1 MTVPR
6 FAFLLAVTLA
16 ATTAGAGEEWGMR
29 PREDHPTQPPAPSE
43 PNRSDDLTPLLGK
56 QLAALKRQPENTDLR
71 KAAWVTAMRL
81 GLFAQAA
88 ALDAPLS
95 ADERRAMEGDLI
107 AIDIRYGIVDTK
119 TLRGKERFLRLD
131 KALTATDPLAAE
143 FFAGKAPDGEDQ
155 RRLTDRLSALAARR
169 RAADAVVL
177 YETLRQRDIPVPLWA
192 ERDIAGSYLE
202 LRRPQEAL
210 SRYRQVVAANPD
222 DFDANLGLFYALVET
237 EQLDAATEHIDR
249 YAAHLPEHRHLDG
262 RYNGERLSADI
273 TADRVR
279 LFADRLAE
287 AQTRIDAR
295 HAAIPYNSE
304 ARASSASLALARGW
318 PRQGDEM
325 LRRTIGS
332 DPINPSLHADLAENR
347 LTLQDWPAARA
358 ALDYATDLDA
368 ENGAVRRARRSFE
381 LYDSYELYIEAGYGE
396 GQDVNY
402 FGSRDWS
409 IDTFLYSRPIA
420 DSWRAFAHNYSASA
434 DFYGDNQTWIR
445 SGAGIEWR
453 QNDWRLTGEINGG
466 SGVKAGAT
474 GTVRWKPDD
483 QWSFYGAAESVTN
496 QIPLRAVADGI
507 YASRASLGTDWQQN
521 ESRKLALG
529 AFASDFSDGNLR
541 SGVNASWFER
551 WASGPKWMFETTLG
565 ADTSRNSLDTSVNY
579 FNPKSDRSLWLTA
592 AVENLTWR
600 SYDHSFRQRL
610 ALTGGTYWQEYYGS
624 GAIEAIEY
632 THRWEL
638 DRDLSLRYGIGR
650 LLRPYDGEREGRTF
664 ANLVMLWR
672 F

>member
-1 MTVPR
+1 MNRPR
-6 FAFLLAVTLA
+6 LALLLTIALA
-16 ATTAGAGEEWGMR
+16 AATAVAGEEWVML
-29 PREDHPTQPPAPSE
+29 PKAIHPTPPP
-43 PNRSDDLTPLLGK
+43 TQVLGGEDWTVELGR
-56 QLAALKRQPENTDLR
+56 QLAILKQQPANNEAR
-71 KAAWVTAMRL
+71 KAAWLAAMRL
-81 GLFAQAA
+81 GLFEQAA
-88 ALDAPLS
+88 TLAAPLS
-95 ADERRAMEGDLI
+95 AADRRSMEGDRI
-107 AIDIRYGIVDTK
+107 ALDIRYGIVDRN
-119 TLRGKERFLRLD
+119 TLRGPESFLRLD
-131 KALTATDPLAAE
+131 KALTATDPLATE
-143 FFAGKAPDGEDQ
+143 FFAGKTPDAEEK
-155 RRLTDRLSALAARR
+155 RRLTDRISALAARR
-169 RAADAVVL
+169 RAADAVTL
-177 YETLRQRDIPVPLWA
+177 YETLLARDIPVPLWA
-192 ERDIAGSYLE
+192 ERDVAGSYLE
-202 LRRPQEAL
+202 LRHPQAAL
-210 SRYRQVVAANPD
+210 EIYTRVIAADPD

-237 EQLDAATEHIDR
+237 EQLDAATEHIDNF
-249 YAAHLPEHRHLDG
+249 AARLPERRHLDG

-295 HAAIPYNSE
+295 QAAIPYNSE
-304 ARASSASLALARGW
+304 ARQSSASLALARGW
-318 PRQGDEM
+318 PKQGDEM

-332 DPINPSLHADLAENR
+332 DPINPALHADLSENL

-358 ALDYATDLDA
+358 ALDYATDLDPD
-368 ENGAVRRARRSFE
+368 NGAVRRAKRSYQ

-409 IDTFLYSRPIA
+409 IDSYLYSRPVA
-420 DSWRAFAHNYSASA
+420 DSWRVFAHNYSASA

-445 SGAGIEWR
+445 TGAGVEWR
-453 QNDWRLTGEINGG
+453 ENDWRVTGEVNGG

-483 QWSFYGAAESVTN
+483 QWTFYGAAESVTN

-507 YASRASLGTDWQQN
+507 YASRASIGADWRQN
-521 ESRKLALG
+521 ESRKLAVG
-529 AFASDFSDGNLR
+529 VFGSDFSDGNLR

-551 WASGPKWMFETTLG
+551 WTSGPRWMFETTLG
-565 ADTSRNSLDTSVNY
+565 ADASRNSLDTSVNY

-610 ALTGGTYWQEYYGS
+610 AITGGSYWQEYYGT
-624 GAIEAIEY
+624 GAIQAIEY

-664 ANLVMLWR
+664 ANLVLLWR

>member
-1 MTVPR
+1 MNRQHLAV
-6 FAFLLAVTLA
+6 LLAMTLA
-16 ATTAGAGEEWGMR
+16 ATTAGAGEDWGMR
-29 PREDHPTQPPAPSE
+29 PRESHPAPA
-43 PNRSDDLTPLLGK
+43 PTAPFGGDDLAPELGR
-56 QLAALKRQPENTDLR
+56 QLAILKVQPDNVEAR
-71 KAAWVTAMRL
+71 KAAWVAAMRL

-88 ALDAPLS
+88 ALAAPLS
-95 ADERRAMEGDLI
+95 VDERRAMEGDSI
-107 AIDIRYGIVDTK
+107 ALDIRYGIVDRN
-119 TLRGKERFLRLD
+119 TLRGPERFLRLD

-143 FFAGKAPDGEDQ
+143 FFAGKTLDAEDQ
-155 RRLTDRLSALAARR
+155 RRLTDRLSALASRR
-169 RAADAVVL
+169 RAADAVKL
-177 YETLRQRDIPVPLWA
+177 YETLRERDIPVPLWA

-210 SRYRQVVAANPD
+210 SRYQQVVDANPD
-222 DFDANLGLFYALVET
+222 DFDANLGLFFALVET

-249 YAAHLPEHRHLDG
+249 YAARLPERRHLDG

-279 LFADRLAE
+279 IFADRLAE

-304 ARASSASLALARGW
+304 ARQSAASLALARGW

-332 DPINPSLHADLAENR
+332 DPINPALYADLAENR
-347 LTLQDWPAARA
+347 LTLQDWPAART
-358 ALDYATDLDA
+358 ALDQATELDP

-381 LYDSYELYIEAGYGE
+381 LYDSYELYVEAGYGQ

-409 IDTFLYSRPIA
+409 IDSFLYSRPIA
-420 DSWRAFAHNYSASA
+420 ENWRVFAHNYSASA
-434 DFYGDNQTWIR
+434 DFYGENQTWIR
-445 SGAGIEWR
+445 SGAGAEWR
-453 QNDWRLTGEINGG
+453 HLGWRLTGEVNGG

-483 QWSFYGAAESVTN
+483 FWTFYGAAESVTN

-507 YASRASLGTDWQQN
+507 YASRVSVGTDWQQN

-529 AFASDFSDGNLR
+529 VFSSDFSDGNLR
-541 SGVNASWFER
+541 TGINASWFER

-565 ADTSRNSLDTSVNY
+565 ADASRNSLDTSVNY

-610 ALTGGTYWQEYYGS
+610 ALTGGTYWQEGYAS

-632 THRWEL
+632 GHRWEL

-664 ANLVMLWR
+664 GNLVLLWR

>member
-1 MTVPR
+1 MNRRHLP
-6 FAFLLAVTLA
+6 LLLTITLA
-16 ATTAGAGEEWGMR
+16 ATTAGAGEDWGMR
-29 PREDHPTQPPAPSE
+29 PRESHPAPA
-43 PNRSDDLTPLLGK
+43 PTAPVGGDDLAPELGR
-56 QLAALKRQPENTDLR
+56 QLAILKVQPDHVEAR
-71 KAAWVTAMRL
+71 KAAWVAAMRL

-88 ALDAPLS
+88 ALAAPLS
-95 ADERRAMEGDLI
+95 ADERRDMEGDII
-107 AIDIRYGIVDTK
+107 ALDIRYGIVDRN
-119 TLRGKERFLRLD
+119 TLRGPERFLRLD

-143 FFAGKAPDGEDQ
+143 FFAGRTLDAEDQ
-155 RRLTDRLSALAARR
+155 RRLTDRLSALASRR
-169 RAADAVVL
+169 RAADAVKL
-177 YETLRQRDIPVPLWA
+177 YETLRERDIPVPLWA

-202 LRRPQEAL
+202 LRRPQAAL
-210 SRYRQVVAANPD
+210 DIYGRVVAADPD
-222 DFDANLGLFYALVET
+222 DFDANLGLFFALVET

-249 YAAHLPEHRHLDG
+249 YAARLPERRHLDG

-279 LFADRLAE
+279 IFADRLAE

-304 ARASSASLALARGW
+304 ARQSAASLALARGW

-332 DPINPSLHADLAENR
+332 DPINPALYADLAENR
-347 LTLQDWPAARA
+347 LTLQDWPAART
-358 ALDYATDLDA
+358 ALDQATELDP
-368 ENGAVRRARRSFE
+368 ENGAVHRARRSFE
-381 LYDSYELYIEAGYGE
+381 LYDNYELYVEAGYGQ

-409 IDTFLYSRPIA
+409 IDSFLYSRPIA
-420 DSWRAFAHNYSASA
+420 ENWRVFAHNYSASA
-434 DFYGDNQTWIR
+434 DFYGENQTWIR
-445 SGAGIEWR
+445 SGAGAEWR
-453 QNDWRLTGEINGG
+453 HLGWRLTGEVNGG

-483 QWSFYGAAESVTN
+483 FWTFYGAAESVTN

-507 YASRASLGTDWQQN
+507 YASRVSLGTAWQQN

-529 AFASDFSDGNLR
+529 VFSSDFSDGNLR
-541 SGVNASWFER
+541 TGINASWFQR

-565 ADTSRNSLDTSVNY
+565 ADASRNSLDTSVNY

-610 ALTGGTYWQEYYGS
+610 ALTGGTYWQEGYAS

-632 THRWEL
+632 GHRWEL

-664 ANLVMLWR
+664 GNLVLLWR

>member
-1 MTVPR
+1 MNRLRP
-6 FAFLLAVTLA
+6 ALPLCLALA
-16 ATTAGAGEEWGMR
+16 ALTAGAGEDWVIMPKARYPAQARAAAVGG
-29 PREDHPTQPPAPSE
+29 EDWAPE
-43 PNRSDDLTPLLGK
+43 LGR
-56 QLAALKRQPENTDLR
+56 QLAILKLQPDNADAR
-71 KAAWVTAMRL
+71 KAAWVAAMRL

-95 ADERRAMEGDLI
+95 HADRRAMEGDII
-107 AIDIRYGIVDTK
+107 ALDIRYGIVDRN
-119 TLRGKERFLRLD
+119 TLRGAERFSRLD

-143 FFAGKAPDGEDQ
+143 FFAGKVPDAEDR
-155 RRLTDRLSALAARR
+155 RRLTDRLSALASRR
-169 RAADAVVL
+169 RAADAVLL
-177 YETLRQRDIPVPLWA
+177 YETLLARNIAVPLWA
-192 ERDIAGSYLE
+192 ERDVAGSYLE

-210 SRYRQVVAANPD
+210 ALYQRAVDANPD
-222 DFDANLGLFYALVET
+222 DFDANLGLFFALVET
-237 EQLDAATEHIDR
+237 EQLDAATAHIDR
-249 YAAHLPEHRHLDG
+249 YAASLPERRHLDG

-279 LFADRLAE
+279 IFADRLDE

-304 ARASSASLALARGW
+304 ARQSSASLALARGW

-332 DPINPSLHADLAENR
+332 DPINPALRADLSENL

-358 ALDYATDLDA
+358 ALGDAAGLDPD
-368 ENGAVRRARRSFE
+368 NGAVRRARRSYE
-381 LYDSYELYIEAGYGE
+381 LYDSYELYVEAGYGE
-396 GQDVNY
+396 GGDINF

-409 IDTFLYSRPIA
+409 IDSFLYSRPIS
-420 DSWRAFAHNYSASA
+420 DTWRVFAHNYSASA

-445 SGAGIEWR
+445 SGAGAEWR
-453 QNDWRLTGEINGG
+453 HHGWRLTGEVNGG

-483 QWSFYGAAESVTN
+483 HWTFYGAAESVTN

-507 YASRASLGTDWQQN
+507 HASRVSAGTDWRQH

-529 AFASDFSDGNLR
+529 VFSSDFSDGNLR
-541 SGVNASWFER
+541 TGINASWFER
-551 WASGPKWMFETTLG
+551 WTSGPKWMFETTLG
-565 ADTSRNSLDTSVNY
+565 ADASRNSLDTSVNY

-610 ALTGGTYWQEYYGS
+610 ALTGGSYWQEFYGS

-664 ANLVMLWR
+664 ANLTLLWR

>member
-1 MTVPR
+1 MNRLRPV
-6 FAFLLAVTLA
+6 LLLSIGLA
-16 ATTAGAGEEWGMR
+16 ATVADAGEEWVLP
-29 PREDHPTQPPAPSE
+29 PRAKYAVPSPAPVVVG
-43 PNRSDDLTPLLGK
+43 DDWAVKLGQ
-56 QLAALKRQPENTDLR
+56 QLALLKLQPDNREAG
-71 KAAWVTAMRL
+71 KAAWIAAMRL

-88 ALDAPLS
+88 TLEAPL
-95 ADERRAMEGDLI
+95 ATDERRAMGGNII
-107 AIDIRYGIVDTK
+107 ALDIRYGIVDRN
-119 TLRGKERFLRLD
+119 TLRGPERFLRLD

-143 FFAGKAPDGEDQ
+143 FIAGKTPDAEDQ

-169 RAADAVVL
+169 RAADAVKL
-177 YETLRQRDIPVPLWA
+177 YETLRRRDIPVPLWA

-202 LRRPQEAL
+202 LRDPQEAL
-210 SRYRQVVAANPD
+210 VLYQRVFDANPD

-249 YAAHLPEHRHLDG
+249 YAARLPERRHLDG

-287 AQTRIDAR
+287 AQDRIDAR
-295 HAAIPYNSE
+295 HDAIPYNSE
-304 ARASSASLALARGW
+304 ARQSAASLALARGW

-325 LRRTIGS
+325 LLRTLGS
-332 DPINPSLHADLAENR
+332 DPINPALHADLSENR
-347 LTLQDWPAARA
+347 LTLQDWLAARA
-358 ALDYATDLDA
+358 ALDYAAGLDPD
-368 ENGAVRRARRSFE
+368 NGAVRRASRSYE
-381 LYDSYELYIEAGYGE
+381 LYDSYELYVEAGYGE

-409 IDTFLYSRPIA
+409 IDSFLYSRPIA
-420 DSWRAFAHNYSASA
+420 ENWRVFAHNYSASA
-434 DFYGDNQTWIR
+434 DFYGENQTWIR
-445 SGAGIEWR
+445 TGAGAEWR
-453 QNDWRLTGEINGG
+453 HLGWRLTGEVNGG

-483 QWSFYGAAESVTN
+483 TWTFYGAAESVTN

-507 YASRASLGTDWQQN
+507 YAGRLSVGADWRQH

-529 AFASDFSDGNLR
+529 GYSSNFSDGNLR
-541 SGVNASWFER
+541 TGVNAAWFER
-551 WASGPKWMFETTLG
+551 WASGPKWMFETILG
-565 ADTSRNSLDTSVNY
+565 ADASRNSLDTSVNY

-592 AVENLTWR
+592 AIENLTWR
-600 SYDHSFRQRL
+600 SYDHAFRQRL
-610 ALTGGTYWQEYYGS
+610 ALTGGTYWQEGYDA

-632 THRWEL
+632 SHRWEL

-650 LLRPYDGEREGRTF
+650 MLRPYDGEREGRTF
-664 ANLVMLWR
+664 GNLVLLWR

>member
-1 MTVPR
+1 MKR
-6 FAFLLAVTLA
+6 QHLAVLLTIALA
-16 ATTAGAGEEWGMR
+16 ATTVGAGEEWGMR
-29 PREDHPTQPPAPSE
+29 PRESHPAPAPSA
-43 PNRSDDLTPLLGK
+43 PVGGDDLAPELGR
-56 QLAALKRQPENTDLR
+56 QLAILKVQPDNVEAR
-71 KAAWVTAMRL
+71 KAAWVAAMRL

-88 ALDAPLS
+88 ALAAPLS
-95 ADERRAMEGDLI
+95 ADERRAMEGDII
-107 AIDIRYGIVDTK
+107 ALDIRYGIVDRN
-119 TLRGKERFLRLD
+119 TLRGPERFLRLD
-131 KALTATDPLAAE
+131 KALTASDPLAAE
-143 FFAGKAPDGEDQ
+143 FFAGKTLDAEDQ
-155 RRLTDRLSALAARR
+155 RRLTDRLSALASRR
-169 RAADAVVL
+169 RAADAVKL
-177 YETLRQRDIPVPLWA
+177 YETLRERDIPVPLWA

-210 SRYRQVVAANPD
+210 SRYQQVVDANPD
-222 DFDANLGLFYALVET
+222 DFDANLGLFFALVET

-249 YAAHLPEHRHLDG
+249 YAARLPERRHLDG

-279 LFADRLAE
+279 IFADRLAE

-304 ARASSASLALARGW
+304 ARQSAASLALARGW

-332 DPINPSLHADLAENR
+332 DPINPALRADLSENL

-358 ALDYATDLDA
+358 ALDEAAGLDPD
-368 ENGAVRRARRSFE
+368 NGAVRRARRSYE
-381 LYDSYELYIEAGYGE
+381 LYDSYELYVEAGYGE
-396 GQDVNY
+396 GGDINF

-409 IDTFLYSRPIA
+409 IDSFLYSRPIS
-420 DSWRAFAHNYSASA
+420 DTWRVFAHNYSASA

-445 SGAGIEWR
+445 SGAGAEWR
-453 QNDWRLTGEINGG
+453 HLGWRLTGEVNGG

-483 QWSFYGAAESVTN
+483 HWTFYGAAESVTN

-507 YASRASLGTDWQQN
+507 YASRVSLGTDWQQN

-529 AFASDFSDGNLR
+529 VFSSDFSDGNLR
-541 SGVNASWFER
+541 TGINASWFER

-565 ADTSRNSLDTSVNY
+565 ADASRNSLDTSVNY
-579 FNPKSDRSLWLTA
+579 FNPKNDRSLWLTA

-610 ALTGGTYWQEYYGS
+610 ALTGGSYWQEVLWVRR
-624 GAIEAIEY
+624 
-632 THRWEL
+632 HRGHRIRPPL
-638 DRDLSLRYGIGR
+638 GTRPRPLAALRHR
-650 LLRPYDGEREGRTF
+650 PPAEPLRRRT
-664 ANLVMLWR
+664 
-672 F
+672 

>member
-1 MTVPR
+1 MNRLRPVLP
-6 FAFLLAVTLA
+6 LCLAVA
-16 ATTAGAGEEWGMR
+16 ALTAGAGEDWVMPPKAR
-29 PREDHPTQPPAPSE
+29 VPAPAPAAAAGGE
-43 PNRSDDLTPLLGK
+43 DWAPELGR
-56 QLAALKRQPENTDLR
+56 QLAILKRQPDNLEAR
-71 KAAWVTAMRL
+71 KAAWVAAMRL

-88 ALDAPLS
+88 ALGAPLS
-95 ADERRAMEGDLI
+95 HGERRSMEGDII
-107 AIDIRYGIVDTK
+107 ALDIRYGIVDRN
-119 TLRGKERFLRLD
+119 TLRGPQRFSRLD
-131 KALTATDPLAAE
+131 QALTATDPLAAE
-143 FFAGKAPDGEDQ
+143 FFAGKAPDAEDS
-155 RRLTDRLSALAARR
+155 RRLTDRLSALASRR

-177 YETLRQRDIPVPLWA
+177 YETLRARNIPVPLWA
-192 ERDIAGSYLE
+192 ERDVAGSYLE

-210 SRYRQVVAANPD
+210 ILYQRVVADNPD

-237 EQLDAATEHIDR
+237 EQLDAATDHIDR
-249 YAAHLPEHRHLDG
+249 YAARLPERRHLDG

-273 TADRVR
+273 AADRVR
-279 LFADRLAE
+279 IFADRLGE

-295 HAAIPYNSE
+295 HAAIPHNSE
-304 ARASSASLALARGW
+304 ARQSSASLALARGW
-318 PRQGDEM
+318 PHQGDEM

-332 DPINPSLHADLAENR
+332 DPINPALHADLAENL

-358 ALDYATDLDA
+358 TLAHASDLDA
-368 ENGAVRRARRSFE
+368 DNGAVRRARRSVE
-381 LYDSYELYIEAGYGE
+381 LYDSYELYVEAGYGQ

-409 IDTFLYSRPIA
+409 IDSFLYSRPIN
-420 DSWRAFAHNYSASA
+420 DNWRVFAHNYSASA

-445 SGAGIEWR
+445 TGAGAEWR
-453 QNDWRLTGEINGG
+453 HLGWRVTGEVNGG
-466 SGVKAGAT
+466 SGVKAGVT

-483 QWSFYGAAESVTN
+483 HWTFYGAAESVTN

-507 YASRASLGTDWQQN
+507 HASRVSAGADWRQH
-521 ESRKLALG
+521 ESRKLGLG
-529 AFASDFSDGNLR
+529 VYSSDFSDGNLR
-541 SGVNASWFER
+541 SGINAAWFER

-565 ADTSRNSLDTSVNY
+565 ADASRNSLDTSVNY

-610 ALTGGTYWQEYYGS
+610 ALTGGTYWQEFYGS

-632 THRWEL
+632 GHRWEV

-664 ANLVMLWR
+664 ANLVLLWR

>member
-1 MTVPR
+1 MNRPHL
-6 FAFLLAVTLA
+6 ALLLSITLA
-16 ATTAGAGEEWGMR
+16 AATAVAGEDWVMPPKAYYPTPG
-29 PREDHPTQPPAPSE
+29 PTKAVGGEDWTVE
-43 PNRSDDLTPLLGK
+43 LGR
-56 QLAALKRQPENTDLR
+56 QLSILKRQPANTEVR
-71 KAAWVTAMRL
+71 KAAWVAAMRL
-81 GLFAQAA
+81 GLFEQAA
-88 ALDAPLS
+88 TLAAPLS
-95 ADERRAMEGDLI
+95 AADQRSMEGDII
-107 AIDIRYGIVDTK
+107 ALDIRYGIVDRN
-119 TLRGKERFLRLD
+119 TLRGPESFLRLD
-131 KALTATDPLAAE
+131 KALTATDPLATE
-143 FFAGKAPDGEDQ
+143 FFAGKAPDAEDK
-155 RRLTDRLSALAARR
+155 RRLTDRISALAARR
-169 RAADAVVL
+169 RAADAIAL
-177 YETLRQRDIPVPLWA
+177 YEALLARDIPVPLWA
-192 ERDIAGSYLE
+192 ERDVAGSYLE
-202 LRRPQEAL
+202 IRRPQAAL
-210 SRYRQVVAANPD
+210 EIYRRVVADNPD
-222 DFDANLGLFYALVET
+222 DFDGNLGLFYALVET
-237 EQLDAATEHIDR
+237 EQLDAATEHIDS
-249 YAAHLPEHRHLDG
+249 YAARLPERRHLDG

-304 ARASSASLALARGW
+304 ARQSSASLALARGW
-318 PRQGDEM
+318 PKQGDEM

-332 DPINPSLHADLAENR
+332 DPINPALHADLSENL
-347 LTLQDWPAARA
+347 LTLQDWPAARTS
-358 ALDYATDLDA
+358 LDYASDLDPD
-368 ENGAVRRARRSFE
+368 NGAVRRAQRSYQ
-381 LYDSYELYIEAGYGE
+381 LYDSYELYVEAGYGK
-396 GQDVNY
+396 GDDVNY

-409 IDTFLYSRPIA
+409 IDSYLYSRPVA
-420 DSWRAFAHNYSASA
+420 DTWRIFAHNYSASA
-434 DFYGDNQTWIR
+434 DFYGENQTWIR

-466 SGVKAGAT
+466 SGVKTGAT

-483 QWSFYGAAESVTN
+483 NWSFYAGAESVTN

-507 YASRASLGTDWQQN
+507 YASRASLGADWRQN
-521 ESRKLALG
+521 ESRKLALAVAG
-529 AFASDFSDGNLR
+529 SDFSDGNLR

-565 ADTSRNSLDTSVNY
+565 ADASRNSLETSVNY

-610 ALTGGTYWQEYYGS
+610 ALTAGSYWQQFYGT

-638 DRDLSLRYGIGR
+638 DRDLSVRYGIGR
-650 LLRPYDGEREGRTF
+650 MLRPYDGEREGRTF

>member
-1 MTVPR
+1 MIRRHRQPLN
-6 FAFLLAVTLA
+6 ALLLAAGVGVGFTASASEDWTVELGRQLTLLKQ
-16 ATTAGAGEEWGMR
+16 
-29 PREDHPTQPPAPSE
+29 QPANNE
-43 PNRSDDLTPLLGK
+43 V
-56 QLAALKRQPENTDLR
+56 R
-71 KAAWVTAMRL
+71 KAAWLAAMRL
-81 GLFAQAA
+81 GLFEQAA
-88 ALDAPLS
+88 TLAAPLPA
-95 ADERRAMEGDLI
+95 ADQHSMEGDRI
-107 AIDIRYGIVDTK
+107 ALDIRYGIIDRN
-119 TLRGKERFLRLD
+119 TLRGPESFLRLD
-131 KALTATDPLAAE
+131 KALTATDPLAAD
-143 FFAGKAPDGEDQ
+143 FLAGKVPDAEDK
-155 RRLTDRLSALAARR
+155 RRLTDRISALAARR
-169 RAADAVVL
+169 RAADAVTL
-177 YETLRQRDIPVPLWA
+177 YETLLAREIPVPLWA
-192 ERDIAGSYLE
+192 ERDVAGSYLE
-202 LRRPQEAL
+202 LRRPQAAL
-210 SRYRQVVAANPD
+210 EIYTRVVAADPD

-249 YAAHLPEHRHLDG
+249 YAARLPERRHLDG

-279 LFADRLAE
+279 LFANRLDN
-287 AQTRIDAR
+287 AQTRIRAR

-304 ARASSASLALARGW
+304 ARQSSASLALARGW

-325 LRRTIGS
+325 LHRIIGS
-332 DPINPSLHADLAENR
+332 DPINPALHADLSEN
-347 LTLQDWPAARA
+347 LLALQDWPAARA
-358 ALDYATDLDA
+358 ALDYATDLDPD
-368 ENGAVRRARRSFE
+368 NGPVRRASRSYE
-381 LYDSYELYIEAGYGE
+381 LYDSYELYVEAGFGE
-396 GQDVNY
+396 GQEVNY

-409 IDTFLYSRPIA
+409 IDSYLYSRPVS
-420 DSWRAFAHNYSASA
+420 DNWRVFAHNYSASA
-434 DFYGDNQTWIR
+434 DFNGENQTWIR

-453 QNDWRLTGEINGG
+453 QNDWRLTGEVNGG

-496 QIPLRAVADGI
+496 QIPLRAVADGV
-507 YASRASLGTDWQQN
+507 YASRASLGADWQQN
-521 ESRKLALG
+521 ESCKLALG
-529 AFASDFSDGNLR
+529 VFASDFSDGNLR

-610 ALTGGTYWQEYYGS
+610 ALTGGSYWQEYYGS
-624 GAIEAIEY
+624 GTIEAIEY

>member
-1 MTVPR
+1 MKRLHSVL
-6 FAFLLAVTLA
+6 LLAVGLT
-16 ATTAGAGEEWGMR
+16 ATVADAGEDWVLP
-29 PREDHPTQPPAPSE
+29 PRAKYAVPSPAPVVVGDDWAVKLGQQLTLLKQQ
-43 PNRSDDLTPLLGK
+43 PDNRE
-56 QLAALKRQPENTDLR
+56 AR
-71 KAAWVTAMRL
+71 KAAWVAAMRL

-88 ALDAPLS
+88 ALEAPLT
-95 ADERRAMEGDLI
+95 ADERRAMEGDII
-107 AIDIRYGIVDTK
+107 ALDIRYGIVDRN
-119 TLRGKERFLRLD
+119 TLRGPERFLLLD
-131 KALTATDPLAAE
+131 RALTATDPLAAE
-143 FFAGKAPDGEDQ
+143 FFAGKAPDAEDQ

-169 RAADAVVL
+169 RAADAVAL
-177 YETLRQRDIPVPLWA
+177 YETLRARDIPVPLWA

-210 SRYRQVVAANPD
+210 VLYQRAVDANPD

-249 YAAHLPEHRHLDG
+249 YAARLPERRHLDG

-287 AQTRIDAR
+287 AQDRIDAR
-295 HAAIPYNSE
+295 HDAIPYNSE
-304 ARASSASLALARGW
+304 ARQSSASLALARGW

-325 LRRTIGS
+325 LRRTLGS
-332 DPINPSLHADLAENR
+332 DPINPALHADLSENR
-347 LTLQDWPAARA
+347 LTLQDWSAARA
-358 ALDYATDLDA
+358 ALDYAAGLDPD
-368 ENGAVRRARRSFE
+368 NGAVRRASRSYE
-381 LYDSYELYIEAGYGE
+381 LYDSYELYVEAGYGE

-409 IDTFLYSRPIA
+409 IDSFLYSRPIA
-420 DSWRAFAHNYSASA
+420 ENWRIFAHNYSASA
-434 DFYGDNQTWIR
+434 DFYGENQTWIR
-445 SGAGIEWR
+445 SGAGAEWR
-453 QNDWRLTGEINGG
+453 HLGWRLTGEVNGG

-483 QWSFYGAAESVTN
+483 YWTFYGAAESVTN

-507 YASRASLGTDWQQN
+507 FASRASLGTDWQQN

-529 AFASDFSDGNLR
+529 VYSSDFSDGNLR

-551 WASGPKWMFETTLG
+551 WASGPKWMFETILG
-565 ADTSRNSLDTSVNY
+565 ADASRNSLDTSVNY

-600 SYDHSFRQRL
+600 SYDHAFRQRL
-610 ALTGGTYWQEYYGS
+610 ALTGGTYWQEGYDA

-632 THRWEL
+632 SHRWEL

-650 LLRPYDGEREGRTF
+650 MLRPYDGEREGRTF
-664 ANLVMLWR
+664 ANLVLLWR

>member
-1 MTVPR
+1 
-6 FAFLLAVTLA
+6 
-16 ATTAGAGEEWGMR
+16 
-29 PREDHPTQPPAPSE
+29 
-43 PNRSDDLTPLLGK
+43 
-56 QLAALKRQPENTDLR
+56 
-71 KAAWVTAMRL
+71 
-81 GLFAQAA
+81 
-88 ALDAPLS
+88 
-95 ADERRAMEGDLI
+95 MEGDII
-107 AIDIRYGIVDTK
+107 ALDIRYGIVDRN
-119 TLRGKERFLRLD
+119 TLRGAERFLRLD
-131 KALTATDPLAAE
+131 HALTATDPLAAE
-143 FFAGKAPDGEDQ
+143 FFAGKVPDAEDQ
-155 RRLTDRLSALAARR
+155 RRLTDRLSALASRR
-169 RAADAVVL
+169 RAADAV
-177 YETLRQRDIPVPLWA
+177 TLHEALRARDIPVPLWA

-210 SRYRQVVAANPD
+210 TLYRRVIADNPD

-249 YAAHLPEHRHLDG
+249 YAARLPERRHLDG

-279 LFADRLAE
+279 IFADRLAE

-304 ARASSASLALARGW
+304 ARQSSASLALARGW
-318 PRQGDEM
+318 PHQGDEM
-325 LRRTIGS
+325 LRRTLGS
-332 DPINPSLHADLAENR
+332 DPINPALHADLSENL

-358 ALDYATDLDA
+358 VLDYAGELDA
-368 ENGAVRRARRSFE
+368 DNGAVRRARRSYN
-381 LYDSYELYIEAGYGE
+381 LHDSYELYVEAGYGE

-409 IDTFLYSRPIA
+409 IDSFLYSRPIA
-420 DSWRAFAHNYSASA
+420 DDWRVFAHNYSASA

-445 SGAGIEWR
+445 SGAGAEWR
-453 QNDWRLTGEINGG
+453 HLDWRVTGEVNGG
-466 SGVKAGAT
+466 NGVKAGAT

-507 YASRASLGTDWQQN
+507 HASRASIGADWRQN
-521 ESRKLALG
+521 ESRK
-529 AFASDFSDGNLR
+529 FAVGIFGSDFSDGNLR

-565 ADTSRNSLDTSVNY
+565 ADASRNSLDTSVNY

-600 SYDHSFRQRL
+600 NYDHSFRQRL
-610 ALTGGTYWQEYYGS
+610 AITGGSYWQEYYGS

-664 ANLVMLWR
+664 ANLVLLWR

>member
-1 MTVPR
+1 MTTSPLR
-6 FAFLLAVTLA
+6 PLNALLLAVGIAVGGA
-16 ATTAGAGEEWGMR
+16 ATAN
-29 PREDHPTQPPAPSE
+29 EDWTVE
-43 PNRSDDLTPLLGK
+43 LGR
-56 QLAALKRQPENTDLR
+56 QLAILEKQPENRDAR
-71 KAAWVTAMRL
+71 KAAWLAAMRL
-81 GLFAQAA
+81 GLFEQATVLA
-88 ALDAPLS
+88 APLS
-95 ADERRAMEGDLI
+95 AADQRSMEGDRI
-107 AIDIRYGIVDTK
+107 ALDIRYGIIDRN
-119 TLRGKERFLRLD
+119 TLRGPESFLRLD
-131 KALTATDPLAAE
+131 KALTATDPLATEFLAGQTPDAE
-143 FFAGKAPDGEDQ
+143 DK
-155 RRLTDRLSALAARR
+155 RRLTDRISALAARR
-169 RAADAVVL
+169 RAADAIAL
-177 YETLRQRDIPVPLWA
+177 YETLLARDIPVPLWA
-192 ERDIAGSYLE
+192 ERDVAGSYLE
-202 LRRPQEAL
+202 LRQPQAAL
-210 SRYRQVVAANPD
+210 DIYTRVVAANPD

-249 YAAHLPEHRHLDG
+249 YAARLPERRHLDG

-279 LFADRLAE
+279 LFSDRLSE

-295 HAAIPYNSE
+295 QAAIPYNSE
-304 ARASSASLALARGW
+304 ARQSSASLALARGW
-318 PRQGDEM
+318 PKQGDQM

-332 DPINPSLHADLAENR
+332 DPINPSLHADLSENL
-347 LTLQDWPAARA
+347 LTLQNWPGARA
-358 ALDYATDLDA
+358 ALDYASELDPD
-368 ENGAVRRARRSFE
+368 NGAVRRARRSYE

-409 IDTFLYSRPIA
+409 IDSTLYSRPIA
-420 DSWRAFAHNYSASA
+420 DSWRIFAHNYSASA
-434 DFYGDNQTWIR
+434 DFYGESQSWTR
-445 SGAGIEWR
+445 SGAGVEWR
-453 QNDWRLTGEINGG
+453 RNDWRLTGEINGG

-483 QWSFYGAAESVTN
+483 NWTFYAGAESVTN

-507 YASRASLGTDWQQN
+507 YASRSSLGFDWRQN
-521 ESRKLALG
+521 ESRKLAL
-529 AFASDFSDGNLR
+529 AIAASDFSDSNLR
-541 SGVNASWFER
+541 SGINTSWFER

-565 ADTSRNSLDTSVNY
+565 ADASRNSLETSVNY

-592 AVENLTWR
+592 AVENLIWR

-610 ALTGGTYWQEYYGS
+610 ALTGGTYWQEGYDA

-638 DRDLSLRYGIGR
+638 DRDLSVRYGIGR
-650 LLRPYDGEREGRTF
+650 MLRPYDGEREGRTF